1 MYPYKMRNEYKIN
14 LKINN
19 RKISKVVIDQHY
31 LKKHSE
37 HMNDE
42 LILKVIKTLDGQ
54 YFFPIT
60 QDVEYQY
67 FRVEPVWHDTKPY
80 RLIFLLYVHESTL
93 GIINC
98 FRVKRR

>member
-31 LKKHSE
+31 
-37 HMNDE
+37 DE